1 MNSLPRAQGPLRSK
15 YRRRVHADTLA
26 RRGCGS
32 VEGAPTV
39 AEVSFKCD
47 MPGGEM
53 SGKAARRALKLFNA
67 LQEDL
72 GDYLTRTHASKTAL
86 ALPAV

>member
-1 MNSLPRAQGPLRSK
+1 
-15 YRRRVHADTLA
+15 
-26 RRGCGS
+26 
-32 VEGAPTV
+32 
-39 AEVSFKCD
+39 

-53 SGKAARRALKLFNA
+53 SGKAASRALKLFNA